1 MRRFLTRVI
10 RGDQVAEEPQVQLTV
25 GYLDEQ
31 VTDRQRLHTAV
42 RGFPLTWW
50 TVWTHILLTTGLGF
64 VTAMS
69 EPSRFSSHIFDGAKA
84 TLDWLPGDP
93 MAAWGWLFVLGGLC
107 LTISTYVSPTLV
119 VWVLRFAGPVYLF
132 HAVLIAMGASASP
145 AASYSGTFLCAYA
158 CLIHL
163 ETAQSI
169 HTILHY
175 RFPKGRT

>member
-10 RGDQVAEEPQVQLTV
+10 RGDQVADEPQVQLTV

-50 TVWTHILLTTGLGF
+50 TVWTCILFTTSLGWI
-64 VTAMS
+64 TAAS
-69 EPSRFSSHIFDGAKA
+69 EPSRFSSHIYDGAKA
-84 TLDWLPGDP
+84 TLDWLPGQP
-93 MAAWGWLFVLGGLC
+93 MAAWGWLFVLGGLV
-107 LTISTYVSPTLV
+107 LMVSTYVSPTLV
-119 VWVLRFAGPVYLF
+119 VWVLRFSATVFLF
-132 HAVLIAMGASASP
+132 HAVLIAMGAGEFHSASF
-145 AASYSGTFLCAYA
+145 SGTLLCAFVA
-158 CLIHL
+158 MIHL

-169 HTILHY
+169 HMILHY